1 LAHHSSAVAMV
12 KTKASKEAMRWAD
25 DGAEGP
31 IERSP
36 SDAGNDFDIR
46 MQEEPDGML
55 AAQKIVQVLKERG
68 FCLVQANAPIPL
80 IQTAFEEA
88 ESLWEE
94 GEFKPPIRV
103 HDDRSLLEAQ
113 LWSHALQD
121 VERSVWIREGDSKAI
136 HLKNALKLLGRNMA
150 DFCAGLGPL
159 LEKELGVRFDRL
171 GQPLLTCYTGDAT
184 HRVHIDN
191 PHDGEEGSLPD
202 NGMRVSCT
210 YYINP
215 CWDPE
220 GDNQGGMDIY
230 MTDPSIT
237 SSSSS
242 ARKCPRTRV
251 APHMDTLVLHLSERI
266 VHQMLPTTGS
276 SDRWYSLQLWALN
289 RDAMQQ
295 MSRKLL
301 AMRQPAKEPDSDDD

>member
-1 LAHHSSAVAMV
+1 MV

-25 DGAEGP
+25 DGLEGP
-31 IERSP
+31 IERKP
-36 SDAGNDFDIR
+36 GEEGNDFDIR
-46 MQEEPDGML
+46 RLVVKVCDAMGL

-68 FCLVQANAPIPL
+68 FCLVQANAPPEL
-80 IQTAFEEA
+80 VQAAFEEA
-88 ESLWEE
+88 ETLWED

-121 VERSVWIREGDSKAI
+121 VEKSVWIREGDSRAI
-136 HLKNALKLLGRNMA
+136 QLMNALKLLGRNMA

-159 LEKELGVRFDRL
+159 LEKELGVAFDRL

-184 HRVHIDN
+184 HKIHIDN
-191 PHDGEEGSLPD
+191 PHEDESSLPD

-215 CWDPE
+215 HWAPE
-220 GDNQGGMDIY
+220 EGEQGGMDIF
-230 MTDPSIT
+230 MVP

-242 ARKCPRTRV
+242 ASGARKCPRVRV

-266 VHQMLPTTGS
+266 VHQVLPTKGWNI
-276 SDRWYSLQLWALN
+276 RWYALQLWGAQ
-289 RDAMQQ
+289 RRCHAADVQAG
-295 MSRKLL
+295 K
-301 AMRQPAKEPDSDDD
+301 DSGPTLWTW